1 MKGKKIKRKISV
13 VLLVVMMLFG
23 SFGNSVFAEE
33 INPADNPEQNLV
45 QSGPELMTLPTTANI
60 TLKKRYEEKP
70 SQRAIIKLDGVVWNP
85 TSPTSDTY
93 QADLKINQEYEIS
106 EIAPAGFAGVTAF
119 KVKFVRHEGHVRLES
134 VGELPAGVSITSGDH
149 LEIFN
154 TLSEREF
161 KFEKKFEKINGE
173 YPKTFPDFTITYPD
187 GSNAV
192 YSSTDGKYDNVV
204 LKIGDNTF
212 TESNVPAGYEN
223 IGSFVITMD
232 RDGDLS
238 SSDLPE
244 GVIISNRFDQILVI
258 NTVIE
263 RDVQLVKT
271 YEGKHETD
279 AKFYVNKEKL
289 HQHDGVYE
297 KIEFKYGINYT
308 FSETNVPEGYEGVS
322 DFVLTLDGQGNLIS
336 VGDLP
341 AGVTIDGMTVNVFN
355 KFITKEI
362 NILKIDGE
370 GEELSGASFTI
381 NGDEMRVSEGGDRFS
396 ADINNVITYTI
407 SETAPLG
414 YIGVPDFTIQL
425 NSDRTALEAVGELP
439 DGITI
444 DGLVITVENAIKTN
458 TAILIKT
465 DGEELLSGAEFTFN
479 DVEADVDEDGSE
491 FTLEVQCG
499 IIYTVHESVVPVGY
513 IGVPDFQV
521 KLCECGQHLV
531 PVNNETLAASSH
543 EILPDGVS
551 IDGMTITVANTL
563 LTNTMTITKT
573 DGKNLLAGSMFTISD
588 LTVVA
593 DEAGSVFSALIEHGT
608 VYTVHESIVPTGYT
622 GVADFQVK
630 LSDDGQS
637 LVAVDSLPS
646 GVTIDGMNIT
656 VANTLI
662 PIPKDPT
669 IPATGDN
676 FTLPIMLLLLTASGF
691 ATMYVIKKRKDLTE
705 L

>member
-13 VLLVVMMLFG
+13 ILLVVMMLFG

-45 QSGPELMTLPTTANI
+45 QCEPELFTLPTTANI

-70 SQRAIIKLDGVVWNP
+70 SQLAIIKLDGVVWNP

-106 EIAPAGFAGVTAF
+106 EIAPVGFAGVTAF
-119 KVKFVRHEGHVRLES
+119 KIKFVWHDGHVRLES
-134 VGELPAGVSITSGDH
+134 VGELPAGVKITSGDH
-149 LEIFN
+149 LEIYN
-154 TLSEREF
+154 SLSEREF

-187 GSNAV
+187 GSSAV
-192 YSSTDGKYDNVV
+192 YSSTDGKYGDVL

-212 TESNVPAGYEN
+212 TESNIPAGYEN

-232 RDGDLS
+232 RIGELS

-258 NTVIE
+258 NTVIKRE
-263 RDVQLVKT
+263 VQLVKT
-271 YEGKHETD
+271 YEGEHETN
-279 AKFYVNKEKL
+279 AKFYVNGERL
-289 HQHDGVYE
+289 FSHDGVYQ

-308 FSETNVPEGYEGVS
+308 FSETNVPEGFEGVS

-336 VGDLP
+336 VGELP
-341 AGVTIDGMTVNVFN
+341 AGVTIDGLTVNVFN

-370 GEELSGASFTI
+370 GEELSGAAFTI

-407 SETAPLG
+407 SETAPVG
-414 YIGVPDFTIQL
+414 YIGVPDFTIKL
-425 NSDRTALEAVGELP
+425 NSNRTALEVIGELP
-439 DGITI
+439 DGVTI
-444 DGLVITVENAIKTN
+444 DGLVITVENTK
-458 TAILIKT
+458 
-465 DGEELLSGAEFTFN
+465 
-479 DVEADVDEDGSE
+479 
-491 FTLEVQCG
+491 
-499 IIYTVHESVVPVGY
+499 
-513 IGVPDFQV
+513 
-521 KLCECGQHLV
+521 
-531 PVNNETLAASSH
+531 
-543 EILPDGVS
+543 
-551 IDGMTITVANTL
+551 M
-563 LTNTMTITKT
+563 TNTMTIIKT
-573 DGKNLLAGSMFTISD
+573 DGINLLTGSMFTISD
-588 LTVVA
+588 LSVNVDA
-593 DEAGSVFSALIEHGT
+593 AGSTFSALIEYGV
-608 VYTVHESIVPTGYT
+608 VYTVHESIVPAGYK

-637 LVAVDSLPS
+637 LVAVGSLPA
-646 GVTIDGMNIT
+646 GVTINGMNVT
-656 VANTLI
+656 AANRLLDI
-662 PIPKDPT
+662 PE
-669 IPATGDN
+669 TGDN

-691 ATMYVIKKRKDLTE
+691 ATLFVIKKRKDLTA